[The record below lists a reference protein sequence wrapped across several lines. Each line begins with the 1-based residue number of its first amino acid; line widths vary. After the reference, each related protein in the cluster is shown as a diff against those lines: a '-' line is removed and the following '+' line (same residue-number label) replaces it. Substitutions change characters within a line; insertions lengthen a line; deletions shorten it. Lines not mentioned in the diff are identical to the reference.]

1 MRVCETKMCRRKK
14 GGGGGSI
21 SLSLDL
27 CAKKYPP
34 DFCAFAE
41 CMDNLPRAEHATHL
55 LTHRLFFPI
64 LQLYRED
71 DSTGEIVLSL
81 SSDST
86 CTSGLRSSSD
96 GAETLS
102 LRPRIP
108 RPWPAEVLRPPTESP
123 DPCRLPR
130 WAQGKWQHLHV
141 SGGSLILRDQR
152 DFKTYTARCVG
163 RAEESGMM
171 SNSIRSRRHHRR
183 HGHHRHHN
191 SEEEEEEQEGR
202 FLIYARTH
210 CGDESY
216 QCLWIKNRGN
226 NALEFQIGKP
236 HTLTISHIF
245 FEEEKFE
252 YSSSSKIRTH
262 LAFPSPPSGNENY
275 SIRHFPF
282 LFFLRPH
289 IAIFHLRPYVLPHP
303 SSSSSSPPSPYA
315 KPKIYVRTPQLPSP
329 PR

>member
-1 MRVCETKMCRRKK
+1 M
-14 GGGGGSI
+14 
-21 SLSLDL
+21 
-27 CAKKYPP
+27 
-34 DFCAFAE
+34 
-41 CMDNLPRAEHATHL
+41 TH
-55 LTHRLFFPI
+55 HFFPI

-108 RPWPAEVLRPPTESP
+108 RPWPSEVLRPPTESSS

-163 RAEESGMM
+163 GAVESGMM

-236 HTLTISHIF
+236 NTLTISHIF
-245 FEEEKFE
+245 FEGRKKNG

-275 SIRHFPF
+275 SIRHFPLPF
-282 LFFLRPH
+282 LPSTTHCHFSPSSVCLASPFLLLLLLPPTFAVRKTKNLCKDSSITHPSPLTAVEKKEETRGFLPFSTHVASFPFFLPWP
-289 IAIFHLRPYVLPHP
+289 L
-303 SSSSSSPPSPYA
+303 
-315 KPKIYVRTPQLPSP
+315 
-329 PR
+329 